1 MPEPS
6 AEFVTLYTDCQ
17 SRLYAFLLSLMGD
30 ADQARD
36 VLQEANLVIWRQSGD
51 FEPGTNFMAWVFRI
65 ARFQAMAYRTKQRRD
80 RLVFS
85 ESAMEQ
91 IQQAF
96 IAHDRGHER
105 RQQYLQRCLK
115 LIAPNA
121 RELVRRRY
129 QLEQPLQR
137 IADETQRTYQAVGQ
151 ALRRARLA
159 LAECIKRQEASDG

>member
-1 MPEPS
+1 MSEPS

-30 ADQARD
+30 ADQARE
-36 VLQEANLVIWRQSGD
+36 VLQETNLVIWRQNSD
-51 FEPGTNFMAWVFRI
+51 YVSGTNFMAWVFRI

-85 ESAMEQ
+85 DSAMEQ

-96 IAHDRGHER
+96 MAHDRDHDR
-105 RQQYLQRCLK
+105 RQHYLQRCLK
-115 LIAPNA
+115 LLAPNV
-121 RELVRRRY
+121 RELVRQRY
-129 QLEQPLQR
+129 QFERSLQR
-137 IADETQRTYQAVGQ
+137 IAEETGRSYQSVGQ

-159 LAECIKRQEASDG
+159 LAKCIKQQEAGDA